1 MERLGKRV
9 KDLRPRLC
17 YNRAVLRTFPQTA
30 QGVRMNSDPAV
41 VVWPD
46 YQEFYR
52 WLREETSGLTD
63 ACLDFDSQN
72 PEQEWMWWSI
82 RRQMSHIA
90 CVLLVFSYRRCHTF
104 LWPDGNIP
112 APIRWEDHV
121 PMSASE
127 FDRRL
132 DPALYW
138 DPETLLEKTKIGVDW
153 VTQVCTTVPAETL
166 RTTYSV
172 STGTAF
178 WGHVMQVIPRGAWVD
193 EQDPN
198 RFHYTLEASLWMLY
212 WEVLAHLYTIQ
223 RLKRAQNL
231 ATSVEVPLV
240 GYLTLPEYTG
250 ETSDAAPPQTRL
262 R

>member
-1 MERLGKRV
+1 MH
-9 KDLRPRLC
+9 
-17 YNRAVLRTFPQTA
+17 
-30 QGVRMNSDPAV
+30 SDPAV

-52 WLREETSGLTD
+52 WLQHEVAGLGD
-63 ACLDFDSQN
+63 AQLDFDCQD
-72 PEQEWMWWSI
+72 PDQEWMWWSI

-90 CVLLVFSYRRCHTF
+90 ACLLVFAYRRCHTF
-104 LWPDGNIP
+104 LWPDGDIP

-121 PMSASE
+121 PMSVSK

-138 DPETLLEKTKIGVDW
+138 DVDTLLEKAKIGVEW
-153 VTQVCTTVPAETL
+153 VSKTSTTVPVETL
-166 RTTYSV
+166 RATQSV
-172 STGTAF
+172 STGTPF
-178 WGHVMQVIPRGAWVD
+178 WSHVMQVIPRGAWVD
-193 EQDPN
+193 EDDPN

-212 WEVLAHLYTIQ
+212 WEVLVHLYTIQ
-223 RLKRAQNL
+223 RLKRVQNL
-231 ATSVEVPLV
+231 ATKVVIPLV

-250 ETSDAAPPQTRL
+250 ETAHAAPPQAPL